1 MTPRKS
7 EVSGNALLYMGS
19 SWKSF
24 SQGCAKSRVLKLPAQ
39 KNIAPEDNP
48 VLDNYLV
55 HYDASYLLIP
65 NGTDFIAMRKAG
77 FWINASHIVKAAGR
91 GNYELVRFK
100 TRNSEISF
108 DVVRNGEQKYQGTYV
123 DFETG
128 CRLCNMYGLS
138 ELQKQLQIETEVDW
152 SYRRCRRWLLSV
164 YHVSAS
170 ESVVSRREDCTN
182 IHRNVDVRSL
192 AHPLRPDKCKK
203 NLELLDTPAKH
214 LRKYP
219 QTKPTQTFI
228 HATVKIDSSLAKAL
242 ALWPRAEGHFEG
254 DDVHVDE
261 ACFFHLALHNLGVA
275 TSGYTH
281 GLDTL
286 FPEPLPLLKG
296 TVRGH

>member
-1 MTPRKS
+1 MKKVPYR
-7 EVSGNALLYMGS
+7 G
-19 SWKSF
+19 
-24 SQGCAKSRVLKLPAQ
+24 RVTVWPSPSVPCGLG
-39 KNIAPEDNP
+39 
-48 VLDNYLV
+48 YLV
-55 HYDASYLLIP
+55 S
-65 NGTDFIAMRKAG
+65 NFR
-77 FWINASHIVKAAGR
+77 
-91 GNYELVRFK
+91 VRPGL
-100 TRNSEISF
+100 

-128 CRLCNMYGLS
+128 CRLCVIYGLS
-138 ELQKQLQIETEVDW
+138 ELQKQLQIEIQVDW

-182 IHRNVDVRSL
+182 IHGNVDVHSL
-192 AHPLRPDKCKK
+192 GLPLRPDKCKK

-228 HATVKIDSSLAKAL
+228 HATVKIDSGLAKAL
-242 ALWPRAEGHFEG
+242 VLWPRAEGHFEG

-261 ACFFHLALHNLGVA
+261 ACFFHLALHNFGVA
-275 TSGYTH
+275 TSGHTH

-296 TVRGH
+296 TVRGHAAVIRGPVEVELLIFDPA